1 VQEGMTYHAIH
12 KEGLIMQDV
21 LKDSES
27 RMQKA
32 IEALK
37 KNFAAVRTGRANPA
51 LLDHIQVEYYGANV
65 PLKQLAAISAPEPR
79 VLLVTPY
86 DKGASA
92 GIEKALLTS
101 DLGVNPKREGDV
113 IRLVL
118 PEPSEERR
126 RELVKVVKKEAED
139 AKIAVRNVRRE
150 AIEVLKK
157 QKSSKE
163 ISEDVEKMQDKKI
176 QELTDKY
183 CAEIDKLLAAKEKEI
198 MEV

>member
-1 VQEGMTYHAIH
+1 
-12 KEGLIMQDV
+12 MQDV

-32 IEALK
+32 VEALK

-51 LLDHIQVEYYGANV
+51 LLDHVHVDYYGASV
-65 PLKQLAAISAPEPR
+65 PLKQLASVSAPEPR

-86 DKGASA
+86 DKTAA
-92 GIEKALLTS
+92 QGIEKAILTS
-101 DLGVNPKREGDV
+101 DLGINPKNEGGV
-113 IRLVL
+113 IRLIL
-118 PEPSEERR
+118 PEPSQERR
-126 RELVKVVKKEAED
+126 KELVKVVKKESED
-139 AKIAVRNVRRE
+139 AKIAVRNVRRD

-157 QKSSKE
+157 QKNDKQ
-163 ISEDVEKMQDKKI
+163 ISEDVEKMQDKKV

-183 CAEIDKLLAAKEKEI
+183 CVEIDKLLAGKEKEI